1 MDGDDWIYNCRCH
14 RRAHL
19 SRAHLCFYGVTEMT
33 VASADGISLI
43 LSEDARIENGH
54 IVNMPYVAVK
64 IAEAVESGIY
74 NGFKMHEP
82 NGVLLPNGER
92 GGEA

>member
-1 MDGDDWIYNCRCH
+1 MI
-14 RRAHL
+14 
-19 SRAHLCFYGVTEMT
+19 

-43 LSEDARIENGH
+43 LSEDARIENDR
-54 IVNMPYVAVK
+54 IVNMPYVAVR

-82 NGVLLPNGER
+82 NGPAVPTKGLQHG
-92 GGEA
+92 